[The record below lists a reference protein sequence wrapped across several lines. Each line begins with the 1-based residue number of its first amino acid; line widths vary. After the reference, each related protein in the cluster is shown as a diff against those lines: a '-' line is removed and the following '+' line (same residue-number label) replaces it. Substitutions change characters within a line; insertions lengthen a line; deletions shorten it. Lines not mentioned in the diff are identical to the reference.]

1 MQTLKDYYDE
11 RRKLLDKYYW
21 HKFELRKA
29 SETCDN
35 CVFGF
40 EIKSGKY
47 AGDYCCK
54 ARKFDQNIIPRD
66 EALST
71 EYYCEDFRLK

>member
-1 MQTLKDYYDE
+1 LKDYYDE

-29 SETCDN
+29 I
-35 CVFGF
+35 